1 MLNYLMICVHM
12 KKKFILIDDD
22 PIFIFLNKKVLETTT
37 CMESVQDFTSGLD
50 ALENIKNNLDNI
62 DKVVILLDI
71 RMPIM
76 DGFAFIDEL
85 KKTVGSDID
94 KFIIYLLS
102 SSIYQA
108 DIDKAKQYPEVR
120 DFLNKPLNT
129 DKMESVCKELMS
141 L

>member
-1 MLNYLMICVHM
+1 M

-37 CMESVQDFTSGLD
+37 CMDSVLDFTSGID
-50 ALENIKNNLDNI
+50 ALEHIKKELDNI

-76 DGFAFIDEL
+76 DGFSFIDEL
-85 KKTVGSDID
+85 KKTVGPAID

-108 DIDKAKQYPEVR
+108 DIDKAKEYPEVR

>member
-1 MLNYLMICVHM
+1 
-12 KKKFILIDDD
+12 
-22 PIFIFLNKKVLETTT
+22 
-37 CMESVQDFTSGLD
+37 MESVQDFTSGLD
-50 ALENIKNNLDNI
+50 ALENIKNNLANI
-62 DKVVILLDI
+62 EKVVILLDI

>member
-1 MLNYLMICVHM
+1 M

-22 PIFIFLNKKVLETTT
+22 PIFIFLNKKVLETTA
-37 CMESVQDFTSGLD
+37 CMESVIDFTSAID
-50 ALENIKNNLDNI
+50 ALEFIKKDLNNM

-76 DGFAFIDEL
+76 DGFSFIDEL
-85 KKTVGSDID
+85 KKTVGADIN
-94 KFIIYLLS
+94 KFLIYLLS

-108 DIDKAKQYPEVR
+108 DIDKAKEYPEVK

-129 DKMESVCKELMS
+129 DKMESVCVELMNI
-141 L
+141 

>member
-1 MLNYLMICVHM
+1 M

-37 CMESVQDFTSGLD
+37 CMDSVQDFTSGID
-50 ALENIKNNLDNI
+50 ALEHIKNNLQNI

-85 KKTVGSDID
+85 KKAVGADIS

-108 DIDKAKQYPEVR
+108 DIDKAKEYQEVR